1 MATPDVTR
9 RDPGPTGWAV
19 FAGVLLLMVGFL
31 DFLYGLAAIL
41 NDQVVVVGGN
51 GAIIADLTT
60 WGWIHLI
67 LGSIL
72 VLTSFGLFTGQNWA
86 RWTAVFFVTV
96 NAISQITV
104 FTYAP
109 LWAFLLI
116 ILNVAILYGLTARW
130 EEGVA

>member
-116 ILNVAILYGLTARW
+116 ILDVAILYGLTARW